1 MITSNNTS
9 LFSMAG
15 SNLNPLPAAVH
26 ILDIDSKRE
35 HYKGRH
41 IKGKY
46 FRHSASVERQLK
58 TNHFRR
64 GNNNIWDSKNNRY
77 GYNFQATTNRIISQ
91 TITDMFAYDANYRRN
106 HSSGLKGNK
115 NGKGAIQKHQKEAVS
130 HAQTKRWYRFRLN
143 KKTLSLLKTL
153 MGYAD
158 AVPIPYR
165 MTQNHKDNISTALK
179 IYHANHP
186 QQKKPSSAELLAYY
200 TLDQHKAAFRPPK
213 QRKKRAKSQTKAVSS
228 ALLTQLGVSLSN
240 YRILVKNG
248 NTDADLK
255 QYKSE
260 GENLTEL
267 AELL

>member
-1 MITSNNTS
+1 MITNNNTS

-15 SNLNPLPAAVH
+15 SNLKPLPASVH
-26 ILDIDSKRE
+26 IIDIDSKRE
-35 HYKGRH
+35 HYKGKH

-91 TITDMFAYDANYRRN
+91 TITDMFAYDAEYKRN
-106 HSSGLKGNK
+106 HSNGLKGNK
-115 NGKGAIQKHQKEAVS
+115 NGKGAILKHQKDAVS

-143 KKTLSLLKTL
+143 KQTLSLLKTL

-165 MTQNHKDNISTALK
+165 MTQTHKNNISISLK
-179 IYHANHP
+179 TYHANNP

-213 QRKKRAKSQTKAVSS
+213 KRKKAAKRQTVAVPE
-228 ALLTQLGVSLSN
+228 ALLQELGVSLSN
-240 YRILVKNG
+240 YRILIRNG
-248 NTDADLK
+248 NTVKDLK
-255 QYKSE
+255 EYKKE

-267 AELL
+267 AGLL